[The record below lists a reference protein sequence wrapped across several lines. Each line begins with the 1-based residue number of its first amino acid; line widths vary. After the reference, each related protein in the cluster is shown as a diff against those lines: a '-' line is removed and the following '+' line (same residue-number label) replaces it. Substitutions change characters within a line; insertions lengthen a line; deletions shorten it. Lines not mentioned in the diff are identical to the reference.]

1 MNNFNEEQIGRCC
14 HKKLLYSALYNN
26 EPLENFRILLCE
38 DHAFSKIF
46 EKNLI
51 KLEKLGVK

>member
-1 MNNFNEEQIGRCC
+1 MNDNVKQIGKCC
-14 HKKLLYSALYNN
+14 RKKSRYCALYNN
-26 EPLENFRILLCE
+26 KPLENFKILLCE
-38 DHAFSKIF
+38 EHAFSEIF